1 MKHFYNYTYMIL
13 LSFILNA
20 CTFSSTCTD
29 SFGFPLTPGMIIS
42 NISNMDKKIE
52 EIAREIYPALGGGNV
67 IITDFVDASTYRPT
81 PSGVYL
87 ANLLRGFVSTHT
99 TARILQLDLGR
110 SFTLDNF
117 GLSVLTREAD
127 EVIKQ
132 KSIALVGIIGS
143 YSIQGNKI
151 HIFVRR
157 INLRTGRIISTSTK
171 LIPYACI
178 GESIIT
184 PNS

>member
-1 MKHFYNYTYMIL
+1 MIYFLKYSFLLLFLFLFY
-13 LSFILNA
+13 S
-20 CTFSSTCTD
+20 CSFSSACTD
-29 SFGFPLTPGMIIS
+29 SFGFPISSSKIIS

-52 EIAREIYPALGGGNV
+52 EIAREIYPVLGGGNV
-67 IITDFVDASTYRPT
+67 IITDFVDASTYQPT

-87 ANLLRGFVSTHT
+87 ADLLRGFITTHT
-99 TARILQLDLGR
+99 TARVLQLDIGR
-110 SFTLDNF
+110 SFTLDAL
-117 GLSVLTREAD
+117 GLSILTREAED
-127 EVIKQ
+127 VLKQ
-132 KSIALVGIIGS
+132 KHVTLVGIIGS
-143 YSIQGNKI
+143 YSIQGNRV

>member
-1 MKHFYNYTYMIL
+1 MGYFLKYGFLLL
-13 LSFILNA
+13 LSFFLNS
-20 CTFSSTCTD
+20 CTFSSACVD
-29 SFGFPLTPGMIIS
+29 SFGFPLSDARIIS
-42 NISNMDKKIE
+42 NISNMDKKME
-52 EIAREIYPALGGGNV
+52 EIAREIYPVFGGGNV
-67 IITDFVDASTYRPT
+67 IITDFVDAKAYKPT
-81 PSGVYL
+81 PTGVYL
-87 ANLLRGFVSTHT
+87 ADLLRGFISTHT

-110 SFTLDNF
+110 SFTLNAT
-117 GLSVLTREAD
+117 GLSILTREAD

-143 YSIQGNKI
+143 YSIQGNRV

-171 LIPYACI
+171 LIEYACI

-184 PNS
+184 PSL